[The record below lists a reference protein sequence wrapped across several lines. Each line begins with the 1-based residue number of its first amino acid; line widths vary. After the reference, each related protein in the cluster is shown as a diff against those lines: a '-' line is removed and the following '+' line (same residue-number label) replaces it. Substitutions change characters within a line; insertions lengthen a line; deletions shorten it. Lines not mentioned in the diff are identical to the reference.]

1 MSGYRPNYRVH
12 FSSLGPALKQQ
23 KLGAS
28 RDLVAEREVEASSK
42 GTVVASIAGETGFQK
57 PPNHGC
63 VWKADQECRLAAGE
77 AEVKG
82 STWN

>member
-1 MSGYRPNYRVH
+1 MTVSGYRPSCRIH

-42 GTVVASIAGETGFQK
+42 GTMVASKAGKPGFQEA
-57 PPNHGC
+57 PNHGC
-63 VWKADQECRLAAGE
+63 VWKADQGCRLAAEE
-77 AEVKG
+77 AG
-82 STWN
+82 